1 MRVPSDLRI
10 AYRINGRVMKL
21 LTAATTGY
29 YRARYFFVWSGVG
42 PNASLGRRLRIKPI
56 TVFSDRLLKITLGH
70 HVNLEPG
77 VTIQGQGDVTI
88 GDWSTIGSNTT
99 IGCSDSVSIGVAA
112 LIASGVSIRD
122 TNHAFD
128 DTEQYMSSQGITT
141 APIVIEDDVW
151 IGANAVITAGVTV
164 GRGSIIGANAVVTK
178 DVEPWSIM
186 AGVPARLI
194 RSRK

>member
-1 MRVPSDLRI
+1 MVL
-10 AYRINGRVMKL
+10 
-21 LTAATTGY
+21 
-29 YRARYFFVWSGVG
+29 
-42 PNASLGRRLRIKPI
+42 
-56 TVFSDRLLKITLGH
+56 
-70 HVNLEPG
+70 
-77 VTIQGQGDVTI
+77 
-88 GDWSTIGSNTT
+88 
-99 IGCSDSVSIGVAA
+99 GCSESVSIGVAA

-141 APIVIEDDVW
+141 APVVIEDDVW

-178 DVEPWSIM
+178 DVAPWSIM
-186 AGVPARLI
+186 GGVPARLL